1 MKLLELPE
9 VPAYDARDSSRAYVT
24 PDQVQE
30 FQLLFLVVKDNIS
43 NSKVARCCD
52 VRTSAICWQVRKEI
66 ISFRLPISELQ
77 ILV

>member
-24 PDQVQE
+24 PVTPDQVQG
-30 FQLLFLVVKDNIS
+30 FQLLFLVVKYNIS

-52 VRTSAICWQVRKEI
+52 VRTSAICW
-66 ISFRLPISELQ
+66 
-77 ILV
+77 

>member
-1 MKLLELPE
+1 MKLLKLQG
-9 VPAYDARDSSRAYVT
+9 VPVYDARDSSRAYVM

-30 FQLLFLVVKDNIS
+30 IQLLFLGVKDNIS

-52 VRTSAICWQVRKEI
+52 VRTSDICWQVRKEI
-66 ISFRLPISELQ
+66 ISFHLPISELQ

>member
-30 FQLLFLVVKDNIS
+30 FQLLFLVVKDRQH
-43 NSKVARCCD
+43 K
-52 VRTSAICWQVRKEI
+52 
-66 ISFRLPISELQ
+66 
-77 ILV
+77 